1 MKILLTSILAL
12 AAFSASAAPTVFFG
26 ENQSPGDFVNGAP
39 QTAQTNFLSNLTGVG
54 IEAFNQASGS
64 TSPLAVAF
72 PGSSGNI
79 TATLSGDGRITTNP
93 GAGRFN
99 TSGATAAPAA
109 GGWWEV
115 SGIFD
120 ITFDTAISAFGFYG
134 VDVGD
139 FDGQLTIAL
148 TDVNDIVSN
157 YVVNNTINGDNGS
170 LLFWGF
176 IDAGNSYKKV
186 SFGNTQSG
194 FDFFGFDDMVVGDA
208 RQITNPGEVPEPT
221 SIALLGLGLLGV
233 VAARKRKQA

>member
-1 MKILLTSILAL
+1 VKILLTSILAL

-26 ENQSPGDFVNGAP
+26 ENQNPANAVSGAP
-39 QTAQTNFLSNLTGVG
+39 LTAQSSFLSNLSGVG
-54 IEAFNQASGS
+54 TEVFSQASGS
-64 TSPLAVAF
+64 GSPLAVAF

-79 TATLSGDGRITTNP
+79 TATLTGQGAVSSNV

-99 TSGATAAPAA
+99 TSSVSS
-109 GGWWEV
+109 GWWEV
-115 SGIFD
+115 SGIFN

-134 VDVGD
+134 TDVGD
-139 FDGQLTIAL
+139 FNGQLTIAL
-148 TDVNDIVSN
+148 TDVNDIVTN
-157 YVVNNTINGDNGS
+157 YVVNNTINGNNGS

-176 IDAGNSYKKV
+176 IDAGNSYKRV
-186 SFGNTQSG
+186 AFGNTASG
-194 FDFFGFDDMVVGDA
+194 VDFFGFDDMVIGDA